1 MIGARIKER
10 RKAAH
15 MTQKEL
21 GDAVGFVKT
30 TVCSWEKDKFK
41 PDVDT
46 IERIAEVLHTSARY
60 LLGYSDDPNLPLL
73 DWRQVE
79 DGKYQGIDVDTWF
92 KNRSRLPEN
101 LEMLPSTHS
110 IPLLGSIA
118 CGDPITAE
126 ENVEGYV
133 DAPVEKKC
141 HFALRCKG
149 DSMINAR
156 IMDGDIVFIR
166 QQDTVNDGEIAAVLI
181 DDEATL
187 KRVHFLPQGMLM
199 LQAENPKYQPIIIG
213 GADETRNVRIL
224 GKAVAFQSDIR

>member
-1 MIGARIKER
+1 MYTNKKTATFRER
-10 RKAAH
+10 L
-15 MTQKEL
+15 TEL
-21 GDAVGFVKT
+21 
-30 TVCSWEKDKFK
+30 C
-41 PDVDT
+41 
-46 IERIAEVLHTSARY
+46 IESP
-60 LLGYSDDPNLPLL
+60 YSDTELAAKLKVSKQTLSAWKSGTRSPKENTIIAIAQYFGVTVQWLMGFDVPKKNEALDFALLL
-73 DWRQVE
+73 DSS
-79 DGKYQGIDVDTWF
+79 GSMYA
-92 KNRSRLPEN
+92 N
-101 LEMLPSTHS
+101 LEPLPITHRV
-110 IPLLGSIA
+110 PLLGTIA

-126 ENVEGYV
+126 ENIEGYV

-199 LQAENPKYQPIIIG
+199 LQAENPKYPPIYIG
-213 GADETRNVRIL
+213 GDDETRNVRIL

>member
-1 MIGARIKER
+1 MHTNKKISTFRER
-10 RKAAH
+10 L
-15 MTQKEL
+15 TNLCVE
-21 GDAVGFVKT
+21 
-30 TVCSWEKDKFK
+30 S
-41 PDVDT
+41 P
-46 IERIAEVLHTSARY
+46 
-60 LLGYSDDPNLPLL
+60 YSDTELAAKLKVSKQTLSAWKTGTRSPKENTIIAIAQYFGVTVQWLMGFDVPKKSETVDITLL
-73 DWRQVE
+73 TNSS
-79 DGKYQGIDVDTWF
+79 GNMYA
-92 KNRSRLPEN
+92 N
-101 LEMLPSTHS
+101 LEPLPTMHRV
-110 IPLLGSIA
+110 PLIGTIA

-213 GADETRNVRIL
+213 GPNETRNVRIL
-224 GKAVAFQSDIR
+224 GKAIAFQSDIQ

>member
-1 MIGARIKER
+1 MIGVRIRER

-15 MTQKEL
+15 MTQAEL

-46 IERIAEVLHTSARY
+46 IERIAHALGTTARY
-60 LLGYSDDPNLPLL
+60 LLGYTDDPRPPLTWKIDSEDFGLGVALNAYENLIP
-73 DWRQVE
+73 
-79 DGKYQGIDVDTWF
+79 
-92 KNRSRLPEN
+92 LPE
-101 LEMLPSTHS
+101 MQK
-110 IPLLGSIA
+110 IPLIGTIA

-133 DAPVEKKC
+133 DAPVAKKC

-199 LQAENPKYQPIIIG
+199 LQAENPKYQPIVIG

-224 GKAVAFQSDIR
+224 GKAIAFQSDIQ

>member
-1 MIGARIKER
+1 
-10 RKAAH
+10 
-15 MTQKEL
+15 MTGLK
-21 GDAVGFVKT
+21 VKT
-30 TVCSWEKDKFK
+30 CQ
-41 PDVDT
+41 
-46 IERIAEVLHTSARY
+46 ERLNELFDALP
-60 LLGYSDDPNLPLL
+60 YSDIDIAKKLGVSKQAISAWRNGSRSPKKTALEDISNMFGVDIAWLMGFDVERENHRTNMSLL
-73 DWRQVE
+73 
-79 DGKYQGIDVDTWF
+79 VDSTG
-92 KNRSRLPEN
+92 NMYAN
-101 LEMLPSTHS
+101 LEPLPTTHRV
-110 IPLLGSIA
+110 PLIGTIA

-126 ENVEGYV
+126 ENVEGYI

-213 GADETRNVRIL
+213 GPNETRNVRIL
-224 GKAVAFQSDIR
+224 GKAIAFQSDIQ

>member
-1 MIGARIKER
+1 
-10 RKAAH
+10 
-15 MTQKEL
+15 MTGLK
-21 GDAVGFVKT
+21 VKT
-30 TVCSWEKDKFK
+30 CQERLNELF
-41 PDVDT
+41 DT
-46 IERIAEVLHTSARY
+46 LP
-60 LLGYSDDPNLPLL
+60 YSDIDIAKKLGVSKQAISAWRNGSRSPKKTALEDISNMFGVDIAWIMGFDVERDNQRLNVALLL
-73 DWRQVE
+73 DSS
-79 DGKYQGIDVDTWF
+79 GSMYT
-92 KNRSRLPEN
+92 N
-101 LEMLPSTHS
+101 LEPLPITHRV
-110 IPLLGSIA
+110 PLLGTIA

-126 ENVEGYV
+126 ENIEGYV

-187 KRVHFLPQGMLM
+187 KRVRFLPQGMLM
-199 LQAENPKYQPIIIG
+199 LQAENPKYPPIYIG
-213 GADETRNVRIL
+213 GDDETRNVRIL